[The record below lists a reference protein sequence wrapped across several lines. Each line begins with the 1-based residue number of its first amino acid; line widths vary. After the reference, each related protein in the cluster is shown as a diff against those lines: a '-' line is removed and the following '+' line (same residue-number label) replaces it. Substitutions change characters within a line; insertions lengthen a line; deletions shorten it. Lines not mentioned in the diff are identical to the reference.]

1 MTKYNKALSL
11 LLVVI
16 MCFGIAPISVG
27 AEGEEDT
34 VRAVDYAFDENEI
47 VFTFA
52 NLSDTHIGFG
62 NNDEILERNLEIIK
76 KYAKNGIDAVLFN
89 GDQTQ
94 DGTREQ
100 AQLFTSIVK
109 DAFDVTKTPVIITHG
124 NHDVYWSGCM
134 TRAEFVDAYGQDMY
148 LFDKDMSSIYKG
160 NRHVEINGYHF
171 ITVDI
176 ETYMPNYNTLSS
188 ETEVWLK
195 NTLDRI
201 VASSPDSY
209 VFVSCHS
216 PAKDTVYGSMS
227 DDAKNT
233 GNWGASVELDGI
245 LKDYPQVVLF
255 SGHTHYGINLETN
268 ITQST
273 YTQINS
279 GSASDIDFDIT
290 TLDTRRSFS
299 QGMIVEVDKDNNIRV
314 TRIDLARDSV
324 IKTPW
329 YIDAYKED
337 GSSLD
342 RYSAETRIKNN
353 TPPCFPEEIDVV
365 EVSSTE
371 IRIDFKSAMD
381 DDMVFYYE
389 IKVENEN
396 GTAIATKTIVPQFY
410 NDPQLQNMPESYS
423 TAFTGSF
430 RYPYTVRVRAYDC
443 FYEFTEIAVKM
454 VDKTEEN
461 AIIAANIDK
470 SIDELLSRTLTEA
483 DLELVISMR
492 KEINKLSYKIR
503 NLMNRLDAFEDLERE
518 YYNNY
523 FITSCSKD
531 YAPNK
536 NITFS
541 MAPMSSRGW
550 VEDSDSGVKLNWKDA
565 TKNYLLGFNSK
576 VDIDGLHI
584 GFTNL
589 AFQSEN
595 KVLGILLSNVY
606 KDKWLSNECLLINVD
621 FSDGNVSLGS
631 GASLGRSDLLVYS
644 DMGSI
649 PFDFKFNT
657 TENGD
662 ISMSI
667 VSPLGT
673 DMLTIPAV
681 ELEGMSNLADSS
693 GCYVSISPWAT
704 KSTASVEITAIHTEE
719 DAPTEEPANPGD
731 PENPSDIGDNEPEQE
746 KGFFELI
753 AEFFVS
759 IFEAIGEFFSKLFGG

>member
-1 MTKYNKALSL
+1 MTKYNKVLSL

-27 AEGEEDT
+27 AGGEEDT

-62 NNDEILERNLEIIK
+62 NNDKILERNLEIIK
-76 KYAKNGIDAVLFN
+76 KYAKNEIDAVLFN

-268 ITQST
+268 INQST

-430 RYPYTVRVRAYDC
+430 KYPYTVRVRAYDC

-461 AIIAANIDK
+461 AIIAADIDK
-470 SIDELLSRTLTEA
+470 SIDELLSSTLTEA

-523 FITSCSKD
+523 FITPCSKD
-531 YAPNK
+531 FAPNK

-681 ELEGMSNLADSS
+681 ELEGMSNLADPS

-704 KSTASVEITAIHTEE
+704 KSTVSVEITAIHTEE
-719 DAPTEEPANPGD
+719 DAPTEEPENPGD

-746 KGFFELI
+746 KGFFDLI